1 MKKLISILISLV
13 FFSCSLLQAEEKTNL
28 QLQDQLKLVQKIEFG
43 KLDTGIGETFQVP
56 FNFPFR
62 NCRAI
67 GSLVIEVDDLKLD
80 TCLKA
85 VQARIKAG
93 YDPNYPG
100 DFDNSFLNEL
110 MIGVLN
116 QHEDHARRKIA
127 FKLRNPVN
135 DPDIS
140 LPVEVLQT
148 RNVMICDVGLSKN
161 HRYVGLNFWQEFVGN
176 RELSDV
182 AACFFLLDHKGNI
195 LWRQQTQEISDPNWE
210 DYKQKMRI
218 SQMTDRDKSNDGRM
232 RGIFWYPG
240 AVRDKEPVQSFI
252 ISNEGHVL
260 TYNGIFGLWLDMGR
274 GEGAPR
280 TMQLCNRHGTIN
292 YSTEC
297 CAANFRNPIF
307 TSDGSKLLLQN
318 HYEDGKVMC
327 VDSTTGDVL
336 PETDLCSSKES
347 KEANYSLQTKQ
358 SVIKHEPEQILVS
371 WVVSI
376 FDQSGEKVA
385 ETKNPLSVQ
394 VQKEFKFYRPFAKE
408 QYFNAKTV
416 IDTKA
421 VRFYVVSPVGFLKF
435 QFAPLARSKGNGS

>member
-43 KLDTGIGETFQVP
+43 KLDTGIGETFRVP

-62 NCRAI
+62 NCRAV
-67 GSLVIEVDDLKLD
+67 GSLVIEVEDLKLD

-85 VQARIKAG
+85 VQARIRDG
-93 YDPNYPG
+93 YDPDYPG

-127 FKLRNPVN
+127 FKLKNPVK
-135 DPDIS
+135 DPDVS
-140 LPVEVLQT
+140 LPDEVLQT

-176 RELSDV
+176 RELRDV
-182 AACFFLLDHKGNI
+182 AACFFLLDHKGNV
-195 LWRQQTQEISDPNWE
+195 LWRQETKEIKDPKWEKYKREIRASDW
-210 DYKQKMRI
+210 
-218 SQMTDRDKSNDGRM
+218 TDHRKSNSGKW
-232 RGIFWYPG
+232 RGILWYPG

-252 ISNEGHVL
+252 ISNDGDVL

-274 GEGAPR
+274 GEGAPK
-280 TMQLCNRHGTIN
+280 TMKLYNRDGAIK

-307 TSDGSKLLLQN
+307 TSDGSKLSLQN
-318 HYEDGKVMC
+318 QYEDGKIRC
-327 VDSTTGDVL
+327 VDTTTGDVL
-336 PETDLCSSKES
+336 PESDPCSSKEIK
-347 KEANYSLQTKQ
+347 KENFSLQTQQ
-358 SVIKHEPEQILVS
+358 SVIKHEPEKILAN
-371 WVVSI
+371 WAVSI
-376 FDQSGEKVA
+376 FYQSVDKVA
-385 ETKNPLSVQ
+385 ETKIPLNIQ
-394 VQKEFKFYRPFAKE
+394 VPKEFKFGKPYRTEHF
-408 QYFNAKTV
+408 FNAKALV
-416 IDTKA
+416 DSKA
-421 VRFYVVSPVGFLKF
+421 GRIFVVSPVGFLEF
-435 QFAPLARSKGNGS
+435 QFAPLSSTEGNGS